1 MLCYL
6 AKPDATRK
14 HIRGSDGDVGLGT
27 RMGQGVESRD
37 DVRVND
43 DVHAGVFAVLTA
55 YFRLQQ
61 LTTAEG
67 AELLGMPVRKYNR
80 LKSGYTSLTTSHIQD
95 FADATAL
102 PVSLFMLPGI
112 RFLQSAH
119 LNHLILEAP
128 NITTVLGQMLAL
140 PNNLRREALVHV
152 RAVVETHH
160 TRHRSGRQQND
171 ELF

>member
-1 MLCYL
+1 
-6 AKPDATRK
+6 
-14 HIRGSDGDVGLGT
+14 
-27 RMGQGVESRD
+27 MGQGVEGRD
-37 DVRVND
+37 DVRVSD

-61 LTTAEG
+61 LTTANG
-67 AELLGMPVRKYNR
+67 AALLEMPVRKYNR
-80 LKSGYTSLTTSHIQD
+80 LRSGYTSLTTGHIQD
-95 FADATAL
+95 FAKATKL

-112 RFLQSAH
+112 RALHATH

-128 NITTVLGQMLAL
+128 SITTVLGQMLAL

-160 TRHRSGRQQND
+160 TRHRSGRCQND
-171 ELF
+171 ELI